1 MTLEESE
8 EETSAQMNPENSTIE
23 ERKEVPVIQILP
35 VTAVTV
41 PVPGQ
46 PRRRVG
52 RTPFQ
57 DYVGRCR
64 KKIAELEEKITLTRD
79 PAELRRLR
87 SQLQAAKQRMN
98 KSILEGKEQ
107 EHLEVILSFL
117 SYDKRSAIRT
127 CFFDFNVSD
136 DLFKDIV

>member
-8 EETSAQMNPENSTIE
+8 EETSAQTNPESGTIE

-35 VTAVTV
+35 VTV

-52 RTPFQ
+52 RTPFE

-64 KKIAELEEKITLTRD
+64 KKIAELEEKITLARD
-79 PAELRRLR
+79 PAELKRLR
-87 SQLQAAKQRMN
+87 SLLQAAKQRMN
-98 KSILEGKEQ
+98 KSILEGKEL
-107 EHLEVILSFL
+107 EHLDVILSFI
-117 SYDKRSAIRT
+117 SADKRSAIRT